1 MTSQLLLAIDAGNT
15 NTVFGV
21 YNSDAQY
28 GQWRASTNASRT
40 ADEYAV
46 WLGNLLARE
55 GIDPATIGA
64 AIICSVVPECNF
76 HLRTFCERYYGCTP
90 LMVDADT
97 DLGIKISVDQPREVG
112 ADRLAN
118 AVGAHGRYDGAL
130 IVIDFGT
137 ATTFDVIAADGSYRG
152 GAIAP
157 GIDLSL
163 EALHAAAAQL
173 PRVAPERPQAVIG
186 TSTIAAMQSG
196 VYWGYISLIEG
207 LVTRIKAEYDAP
219 MTVIATGGL
228 APLFHAATEVLEH
241 VDPDITMCGLLE
253 IHRRSRKTTQ

>member
-1 MTSQLLLAIDAGNT
+1 MTDRLLLAIDAGNT

-21 YNSDAQY
+21 YDGDVQR

-46 WLGNLLARE
+46 WLGNLLVRD
-55 GIDPATIGA
+55 GIAAADLDA

-76 HLRTFCERYYGCTP
+76 HLKTLCETCYGFAP
-90 LMVDADT
+90 IMVDADK
-97 DLGIKISVDQPREVG
+97 DLGIGIAVDSPREVG

-130 IVIDFGT
+130 ILIDFGT
-137 ATTFDVIAADGSYRG
+137 ATTFDVVGADGTYRG
-152 GAIAP
+152 GVIAP

-163 EALHAAAAQL
+163 EALHTAAAQL
-173 PRVAPERPQAVIG
+173 PRVAPARPQAVIG
-186 TSTIAAMQSG
+186 TSTITMMQSG

-207 LVTRIKAEYDAP
+207 LVSRIKTEFDAP

-228 APLFHAATEVLEH
+228 SPLFHAATTVIEH
-241 VDPDITMCGLLE
+241 IDPDLTMRGLVE
-253 IHRRSRKTTQ
+253 IFRRNSEST